1 MNLRQSGVCF
11 AVLFFQLG
19 CAWADA
25 VIARQEKNAE
35 GYFWCVRSGR
45 EAAKQCVQ
53 EKCEKLTGQACK
65 TVMSSSKRGWH
76 AVARHSNGKKSGGV
90 ASFGN
95 PTELQAIDEA
105 FAKCVHK
112 APDGDC
118 QVVLSFED
126 NTPLSVAAEL
136 PEE

>member
-1 MNLRQSGVCF
+1 MKRGGVCA

-25 VIARQEKNAE
+25 AIARQEKNAD
-35 GYFWCVRSGR
+35 GYYMCVRSDR
-45 EAAKQCVQ
+45 ETVKRCAQQ
-53 EKCEKLTGQACK
+53 ECERQTGQPCK
-65 TVMSSSKRGWH
+65 AVMSSGKRGWH

-95 PTELQAIDEA
+95 QTEQQAIDEA
-105 FAKCVHK
+105 FAKCSRK
-112 APDGDC
+112 APDGNC

-126 NTPLSVAAEL
+126 M
-136 PEE
+136 